1 MTCGNLP
8 LDCSGW
14 LLFWRHLSENA
25 RLLQSLKSPLDRL
38 GCRVDVA
45 QRDHD
50 AAVTRDAHDRECIHS
65 RFPQPSQHC
74 MASGVVHEIDREK
87 WSALFLT
94 NRANAFRWRWLNRS
108 EKTENAGEAF
118 RSSILTSHL
127 PGRFALPPQSGV
139 PCEGS
144 PALCCAGCALR

>member
-1 MTCGNLP
+1 MTYGNLP
-8 LDCSGW
+8 LDCRGC
-14 LLFWRHLSENA
+14 LLFWLHLSENA

-50 AAVTRDAHDRECIHS
+50 AHDSECIHS

-74 MASGVVHEIDREK
+74 IAYGVVHKIDREK
-87 WSALFLT
+87 WSALSST
-94 NRANAFRWRWLNRS
+94 NRANAFRWRRLNRS

-118 RSSILTSHL
+118 RSSILTFQL
-127 PGRFALPPQSGV
+127 PGRCALPLRSGV

-144 PALCCAGCALR
+144 PALCGAGCALR